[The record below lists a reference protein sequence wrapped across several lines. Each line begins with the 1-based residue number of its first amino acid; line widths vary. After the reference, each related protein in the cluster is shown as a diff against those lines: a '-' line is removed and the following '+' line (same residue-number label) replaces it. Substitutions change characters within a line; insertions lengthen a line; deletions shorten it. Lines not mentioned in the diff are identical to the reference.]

1 MADVRT
7 INFPMTYNLRKRIE
21 DERMTVDDQKVWE
34 KKAPQALDDLTT
46 EAGKQLATLLSE
58 GYTIVAQSQIEANY
72 MTKLFMVLYRP

>member
-1 MADVRT
+1 MADVKVV
-7 INFPMTYNLRKRIE
+7 NFPMTYDLRKRIE
-21 DERMTVDDQKVWE
+21 DERMTVDDQKLWE

-46 EAGKQLATLLSE
+46 EAGKELATLLSE